1 METRKRESR
10 LFAARAG
17 ERCRAPGVRRAN
29 PKFGERGAAR
39 NERFYVLGSG
49 TRAAFRRR
57 MENPLSP
64 RIAKLGG
71 VLAVVVAAGLVCHD
85 VRADPAIAAVD
96 KPHEEVVEKS
106 PTAEEELRL
115 ARKLER
121 EAAAHR
127 RTAEREYRKQAAD
140 LRRVAAQDRSKAQ
153 HSARL
158 ARVYQ
163 RLAQRSLRRGA

>member
-1 METRKRESR
+1 LKGGR
-10 LFAARAG
+10 LQPAARYKV
-17 ERCRAPGVRRAN
+17 PGVRRAT
-29 PKFGERGAAR
+29 PKFGERSAAR

-49 TRAAFRRR
+49 TPAAFRRG
-57 MENPLSP
+57 MENRWSP
-64 RIAKLGG
+64 RIAQLGG
-71 VLAVVVAAGLVCHD
+71 ALVAAVIVVGLAGHD
-85 VRADPAIAAVD
+85 VRADPAIAAAD

-121 EAAAHR
+121 EAASHR

-140 LRRVAAQDRSKAQ
+140 YRRAAAQDRSKAQ

-163 RLAQRSLRRGA
+163 RLAQKSLRRGA